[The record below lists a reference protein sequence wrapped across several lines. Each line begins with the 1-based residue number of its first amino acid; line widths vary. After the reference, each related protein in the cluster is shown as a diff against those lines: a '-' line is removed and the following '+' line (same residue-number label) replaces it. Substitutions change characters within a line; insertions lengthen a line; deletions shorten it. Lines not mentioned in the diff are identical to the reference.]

1 MDASTVLRRADL
13 NLLPALAALLE
24 QRHVTRAAESIGI
37 GQPAMSAA
45 LARLRRLFGDP
56 LLVRRGRVL
65 ELTPMGQAL
74 LEPVHD
80 VLASLEHLLTVS
92 PDFDPR
98 TDNRS
103 FTVAASDYVTLVLL
117 RSLFEELYRDA
128 PGVAVN
134 VMPINSATTLAVE
147 RGQVDLAILPRQV
160 ASARMST
167 MRHRE
172 LFTDRYLP
180 AVWSQ
185 NRDVGDVLDRDALER
200 LPYVCY
206 RTEGGGEGEGD
217 AYIDR
222 QLAALGI
229 HPRIALTTL
238 SFAVIPSLLPGTQL
252 LGFVHERLLRLSRLQ
267 RELRVLTTSISF
279 EPIVES
285 MYWHPVRH
293 SDPAHHW
300 LRERITTLAANL

>member
-37 GQPAMSAA
+37 GQPAMSSA

-80 VLASLEHLLTVS
+80 VLASLERLLTVS

-98 TDNRS
+98 TDHRS

-117 RSLFEELYRDA
+117 RPLFEELYRDA

-147 RGQVDLAILPRQV
+147 RGHVDLAILPRQV

-185 NRDVGDVLDRDALER
+185 NRDVDDVLDRDTMER

-206 RTEGGGEGEGD
+206 RAEGGGD
-217 AYIDR
+217 AYIDI

-252 LGFVHERLLRLSRLQ
+252 LGFVHERLLRQSHLR

-279 EPIVES
+279 EPIVET

-293 SDPAHHW
+293 SDSAHHW